1 VAYNQ
6 KSVNSIS
13 GKATSYTKITW
24 DDEMEREETETYDLK
39 LDPDVYLSHAA
50 KIYFKFPVN

>member
-1 VAYNQ
+1 
-6 KSVNSIS
+6 
-13 GKATSYTKITW
+13 
-24 DDEMEREETETYDLK
+24 MEREETETYDLK